1 MVLINRLS
9 SYAFAAVAVIGLFL
23 LNIFEREEVRHHE
36 EVYL

>member
-23 LNIFEREEVRHHE
+23 LNIIEGEEVRHHE